1 VYIKIVLNQHIKV
14 LNFII
19 RIKNYLHEEVGFVGL
34 EPGTHYPNQTAH
46 EFDRVGFDQFWRDYI
61 KWVGWV

>member
-1 VYIKIVLNQHIKV
+1 LNQHIKV

-46 EFDRVGFDQFWRDYI
+46 EFDRVGFDQF
-61 KWVGWV
+61 